1 MLLEHLKVK
10 LDTLYALDEWP
21 PDPAMSRWVPRVYDA
36 IGFNYSRV
44 FEQGFNHKF
53 NGLMLRS
60 GVQVNQVYLAA
71 FPTSEIIEKILSEGN
86 NGSLLYIH
94 HPIHLDAG
102 GEGFLP
108 ISPEHL
114 QALKEQEVS
123 VYACH
128 APMDC
133 HTEIGTN
140 ESIVQALDLAD
151 VSLFDEYGIGYAGRI
166 GSISPTR
173 YGDFVSL
180 VKEIFH
186 IDDPKLG
193 GAEPETVSRI
203 AVVAG
208 GADDTGIMKE
218 AESLGAEVYLT
229 GEWITR
235 LNSSNPENMKWSDG
249 NRKEC
254 HEYVESSN
262 MAFIGVSHAA
272 SEYHVM
278 KTQMKHYLQEQGLT
292 VSPIEQENW
301 WR

>member
-10 LDTLYALDEWP
+10 LDSLYALDEWP

-36 IGFNYSRV
+36 IGFDYSCV
-44 FEQGFNHKF
+44 FEPEFNKRF

-60 GVQVNQVYLAA
+60 GEQVNHIYLAS
-71 FPTSEIIEKILSEGN
+71 FPTSEIIEKILREEKSD
-86 NGSLLYIH
+86 SLLYLH

-102 GEGFLP
+102 GEGFQP
-108 ISPEHL
+108 ISHGHI
-114 QALKEQEVS
+114 QALKEQGTS

-133 HTEIGTN
+133 HTVIGTN
-140 ESIVQALDLAD
+140 ASIIQAFEFSD
-151 VSLFDEYGIGYAGRI
+151 VSLFDEYGNGFEGRI
-166 GSISPTR
+166 GNIPLSR
-173 YGDFVSL
+173 YSNFVSR
-180 VKEIFH
+180 VKEMFQV
-186 IDDPKLG
+186 DEPKLG
-193 GAEPETVSRI
+193 GVKPETVSRI

-229 GEWITR
+229 GEWYTR
-235 LNSSNPENMKWSDG
+235 LNSSNPENMKWSDA

-262 MAFIGVSHAA
+262 MTFIGVSHAA

-278 KTQMKHYLQEQGLT
+278 KTQMKNYFQEQGLT
-292 VSPIEQENW
+292 VTCMEQSDW

>member
-1 MLLEHLKVK
+1 
-10 LDTLYALDEWP
+10 
-21 PDPAMSRWVPRVYDA
+21 MSRWVPRVYHTLDYA
-36 IGFNYSRV
+36 FSEV
-44 FEQGFNHKF
+44 FEPEFNQKY

-60 GVQVNQVYLAA
+60 GEQVNHVYLAS
-71 FPTSEIIEKILSEGN
+71 FPTSEILGRILGEGK
-86 NGSLLYIH
+86 GDSLLYIH

-108 ISPEHL
+108 ISPRHL
-114 QALKEQEVS
+114 QALKGQGTS

-133 HTEIGTN
+133 HTEVGTN
-140 ESIVQALDLAD
+140 ASIVQALELTD
-151 VSLFDEYGIGYAGRI
+151 VALFDEYGIGYAGRI
-166 GSISPTR
+166 GNIAPTH
-173 YGDFVSL
+173 YSDFVTQ
-180 VKEIFH
+180 VKEIFQ

-193 GAEPETVSRI
+193 GKTPDKVSRI

-208 GADDTGIMKE
+208 GADDIDIMKE

-229 GEWITR
+229 GEWYSR
-235 LNSSNPENMKWSDG
+235 LNSTNPENMKWSDD

-254 HEYVESSN
+254 QEYAENSS

-278 KTQMKHYLQEQGLT
+278 KTQMKHYFQEHGLT
-292 VSPIEQENW
+292 VRCMEQSNW